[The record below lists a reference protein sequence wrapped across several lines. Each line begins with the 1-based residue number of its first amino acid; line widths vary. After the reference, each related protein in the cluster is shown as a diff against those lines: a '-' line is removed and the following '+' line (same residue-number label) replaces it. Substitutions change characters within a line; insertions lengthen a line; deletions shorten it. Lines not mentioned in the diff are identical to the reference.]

1 MKSVQVNLGSR
12 SYPIHVKSGL
22 LKKTASILSDQN
34 HGQKWVIISQYN
46 LMDLYGIDLM
56 TILNESGFNCDFIT
70 LPVGEASKSL
80 NEFSRVISQM
90 VEFGC
95 DRKTT
100 IIALG
105 GGVVGDVSGF
115 VASSFMR
122 GIDYYQIPTTL
133 LAMVDSSIG
142 GKTGINIAEGKNLV
156 GAIYQ
161 PKGVLIDPVILESL
175 PQEEV
180 FAGLGEIIKY
190 GAIWDKA
197 FLIDISTWLEDIDS
211 FPFEDAIRKS
221 CKIKA
226 EVVSKDERE
235 GDLRRILNFGHT
247 IGHALESHLGY
258 GKIRHGE
265 AVALGM
271 KCAGFISQKLNL
283 LSKEELSTLN
293 QTINRLPLPQ
303 LPHING
309 NHLMPFIKT
318 DKKSEKG
325 VLNFVL
331 LDGLGNAL
339 CSTDVTEELIQESL
353 KVLN

>member
-1 MKSVQVNLGSR
+1 MKSVQVTLGSR

-22 LKKTASILSDQN
+22 LKQTASILSDQN

-46 LMDLYGIDLM
+46 LMELFGFDLM
-56 TILNESGFNCDFIT
+56 TELNESGFNCDYIT

-100 IIALG
+100 ILALG

-133 LAMVDSSIG
+133 LAMVDSAIG

-175 PQEEV
+175 SKEEV
-180 FAGLGEIIKY
+180 MAGLGEVIKY

-331 LDGLGNAL
+331 LDGLGNAIS
-339 CSTDVTEELIQESL
+339 STDVTEELIQESL

>member
-46 LMDLYGIDLM
+46 LMDLFGFDLM
-56 TILNESGFNCDFIT
+56 TVLNESGFNCDFIT

-100 IIALG
+100 ILALG

-175 PQEEV
+175 SKEEV
-180 FAGLGEIIKY
+180 MAGLGEIIKY

-271 KCAGFISQKLNL
+271 KCAGFISKKLNL

-318 DKKSEKG
+318 DKKTEKD

-331 LDGLGNAL
+331 LDGLGNAIS
-339 CSTDVTEELIQESL
+339 STDVTEELIQESL

>member
-1 MKSVQVNLGSR
+1 VKSVQVNLGSR

-22 LKKTASILSDQN
+22 LKQTASILSDQN

-46 LMDLYGIDLM
+46 LMDLFGFDLM
-56 TILNESGFNCDFIT
+56 TVLNESGFNCDFIT

-331 LDGLGNAL
+331 LDGLGNAIS
-339 CSTDVTEELIQESL
+339 STDVTEELIQESL

>member
-46 LMDLYGIDLM
+46 LMDLFGFDLM
-56 TILNESGFNCDFIT
+56 TVLNESGFNCDFIT

-309 NHLMPFIKT
+309 NHLMPFIKM

>member
-1 MKSVQVNLGSR
+1 MKSVQVTLGSR

-22 LKKTASILSDQN
+22 LKQIASILSDQN

-46 LMDLYGIDLM
+46 LMELFGFDLM
-56 TILNESGFNCDFIT
+56 TELNESGFNCDYIT

-100 IIALG
+100 ILALG

-133 LAMVDSSIG
+133 LAMVDSAIG

-161 PKGVLIDPVILESL
+161 PKGVLIDPVILKSL
-175 PQEEV
+175 SKEEV
-180 FAGLGEIIKY
+180 MAGLGEVIKY

-331 LDGLGNAL
+331 LDGLGNAIS
-339 CSTDVTEELIQESL
+339 STDVTEELIQESL

>member
-22 LKKTASILSDQN
+22 LKQTASILSDQN

-46 LMDLYGIDLM
+46 LMELFGFDLM
-56 TILNESGFNCDFIT
+56 TELNESGFNCDYIT

-100 IIALG
+100 ILALG

-133 LAMVDSSIG
+133 LAMVDSAIG

-175 PQEEV
+175 SKEEV
-180 FAGLGEIIKY
+180 MAGLGEVIKY

-331 LDGLGNAL
+331 LDGLGNAIS
-339 CSTDVTEELIQESL
+339 STDVTEALIQESL

>member
-22 LKKTASILSDQN
+22 LKQTASILSDQN

-46 LMDLYGIDLM
+46 LMDLFGFDLM
-56 TILNESGFNCDFIT
+56 TVLNESGFNCDFIT

-339 CSTDVTEELIQESL
+339 SSTDVTEELIQESL

>member
-1 MKSVQVNLGSR
+1 
-12 SYPIHVKSGL
+12 
-22 LKKTASILSDQN
+22 
-34 HGQKWVIISQYN
+34 
-46 LMDLYGIDLM
+46 
-56 TILNESGFNCDFIT
+56 
-70 LPVGEASKSL
+70 
-80 NEFSRVISQM
+80 M

-271 KCAGFISQKLNL
+271 KCAGFISEKLGLISKEDNSI
-283 LSKEELSTLN
+283 LSK
-293 QTINRLPLPQ
+293 TIAKLPLPD

-309 NHLMPFIKT
+309 NHLLPFIRT

-325 VLNFVL
+325 VLNFVV
-331 LDGLGNAL
+331 LDGLGNAII
-339 CSTDVTEELIQESL
+339 STNVTEDLIKQSL
-353 KVLN
+353 TVLN

>member
-1 MKSVQVNLGSR
+1 MKSVQVTLGSR

-22 LKKTASILSDQN
+22 LKQTASILSDQN

-46 LMDLYGIDLM
+46 LMELFGFDLM
-56 TILNESGFNCDFIT
+56 TELNESGFNCDYIT

-100 IIALG
+100 ILALG

-175 PQEEV
+175 SKEEV
-180 FAGLGEIIKY
+180 MAGLGEVIKY

-331 LDGLGNAL
+331 LDGLGNAIS
-339 CSTDVTEELIQESL
+339 STDVTEELIQESL

>member
-22 LKKTASILSDQN
+22 LKQTASILSDQN

-46 LMDLYGIDLM
+46 LMDLFGFDLM
-56 TILNESGFNCDFIT
+56 TVLNESGFNCDFIT

-133 LAMVDSSIG
+133 LAMVDSAIG

-175 PQEEV
+175 SKKEV
-180 FAGLGEIIKY
+180 MAGLGEIIKY

-331 LDGLGNAL
+331 LDGLGNAIS
-339 CSTDVTEELIQESL
+339 STDVTEELIQESL

>member
-1 MKSVQVNLGSR
+1 VKSLQVNLGSR

-22 LKKTASILSDQN
+22 LKQTASILSDQN

-46 LMDLYGIDLM
+46 LMELFGFDLM
-56 TILNESGFNCDFIT
+56 TELNESGFNCDYIT

-100 IIALG
+100 ILALG

-133 LAMVDSSIG
+133 LAMVDSAIG

-175 PQEEV
+175 SKEEV
-180 FAGLGEIIKY
+180 MAGLGEVIKY

-331 LDGLGNAL
+331 LDGLGNAIS
-339 CSTDVTEELIQESL
+339 STDVTEELIQESL

>member
-22 LKKTASILSDQN
+22 LKQTASILSDQN

-46 LMDLYGIDLM
+46 LMDLFGFDLM
-56 TILNESGFNCDFIT
+56 TVLNESGFNCDFIT

-175 PQEEV
+175 SKKEV
-180 FAGLGEIIKY
+180 MAGLGEVIKY
-190 GAIWDKA
+190 VRGWKT
-197 FLIDISTWLEDIDS
+197 LILSLLKT
-211 FPFEDAIRKS
+211 PFVNPVKS
-221 CKIKA
+221 
-226 EVVSKDERE
+226 R
-235 GDLRRILNFGHT
+235 
-247 IGHALESHLGY
+247 
-258 GKIRHGE
+258 
-265 AVALGM
+265 
-271 KCAGFISQKLNL
+271 QKLFLKMSGKVICDASLILAIPLGTPLNL
-283 LSKEELSTLN
+283 T
-293 QTINRLPLPQ
+293 
-303 LPHING
+303 
-309 NHLMPFIKT
+309 
-318 DKKSEKG
+318 
-325 VLNFVL
+325 
-331 LDGLGNAL
+331 
-339 CSTDVTEELIQESL
+339 
-353 KVLN
+353 

>member
-1 MKSVQVNLGSR
+1 MKSVQVNLESR

-22 LKKTASILSDQN
+22 LKQIASILSDQN

-46 LMDLYGIDLM
+46 LMELFGFDLM
-56 TILNESGFNCDFIT
+56 TELNESGFNCDYIT
-70 LPVGEASKSL
+70 LPLGEASKCL
-80 NEFSRVISQM
+80 NEFGRVISQM

-100 IIALG
+100 ILALG

-133 LAMVDSSIG
+133 LAMVDSAIG

-161 PKGVLIDPVILESL
+161 PKGVLIDPVILKSL
-175 PQEEV
+175 SKEEV
-180 FAGLGEIIKY
+180 MAGLGEVIKY

-283 LSKEELSTLN
+283 LSKEELSVLN

-309 NHLMPFIKT
+309 KHLMPFIKT
-318 DKKSEKG
+318 DKKSKNG
-325 VLNFVL
+325 ILNFVL
-331 LDGLGNAL
+331 LDGLGNAIS
-339 CSTDVTEELIQESL
+339 STDVTEELIQESL

>member
-1 MKSVQVNLGSR
+1 VKSVQVNLGSR

-22 LKKTASILSDQN
+22 LKQTASILSDQN

-46 LMDLYGIDLM
+46 LMDLFGFDLM
-56 TILNESGFNCDFIT
+56 TVLNESGFNCDFIT

-133 LAMVDSSIG
+133 LAMVDSAIG

-175 PQEEV
+175 SKEEV
-180 FAGLGEIIKY
+180 MAGLGEVIKY

-331 LDGLGNAL
+331 LDGLGNAIS
-339 CSTDVTEELIQESL
+339 STDVTEELIQESL

>member
-46 LMDLYGIDLM
+46 LMDLFGFDLM
-56 TILNESGFNCDFIT
+56 TVLNESGFNCDFIT

-100 IIALG
+100 ILALG

-133 LAMVDSSIG
+133 LAMVDSAIG

-175 PQEEV
+175 SKEEV
-180 FAGLGEIIKY
+180 MAGLGEVIKY

-331 LDGLGNAL
+331 LDGLGNAIS
-339 CSTDVTEELIQESL
+339 STDVTEELIQESL

>member
-22 LKKTASILSDQN
+22 LKQTASILSDQN

-46 LMDLYGIDLM
+46 LMELFGFDLM
-56 TILNESGFNCDFIT
+56 TELNESGFNCDYIT

-90 VEFGC
+90 IEFGC

-100 IIALG
+100 ILALG

-142 GKTGINIAEGKNLV
+142 GKTGINITEGKNLV

-175 PQEEV
+175 SKEEV
-180 FAGLGEIIKY
+180 MAGLGEVIKY

-211 FPFEDAIRKS
+211 FPFEDAIRIS

-235 GDLRRILNFGHT
+235 GDLRRILNFGNT

-331 LDGLGNAL
+331 LDGLGNAIS
-339 CSTDVTEELIQESL
+339 STDVTEELIQESL

>member
-1 MKSVQVNLGSR
+1 MKSVQVTLGSR

-22 LKKTASILSDQN
+22 LKQTASILSDQN

-46 LMDLYGIDLM
+46 LMELFGFDLM
-56 TILNESGFNCDFIT
+56 TELNESGFNCDYIT

-100 IIALG
+100 ILALG

-133 LAMVDSSIG
+133 LAMVDSAIG

-161 PKGVLIDPVILESL
+161 PKGVLIDPVILKSL
-175 PQEEV
+175 SKEEV
-180 FAGLGEIIKY
+180 MAGLGEVIKY

-331 LDGLGNAL
+331 LDGLGNAIS
-339 CSTDVTEELIQESL
+339 STDVTEELIQESL

>member
-1 MKSVQVNLGSR
+1 VKSVQVNLGSR

-22 LKKTASILSDQN
+22 LKQTASILSDQN

-46 LMDLYGIDLM
+46 LMELFGFDLM
-56 TILNESGFNCDFIT
+56 TELNESGFNCDYIT
-70 LPVGEASKSL
+70 LPLGEASKSL

-90 VEFGC
+90 IEFGC

-100 IIALG
+100 ILALG

-175 PQEEV
+175 SKEEV
-180 FAGLGEIIKY
+180 MAGLGEVIKY

-197 FLIDISTWLEDIDS
+197 FLIDISTRLEDIDS

-271 KCAGFISQKLNL
+271 KCAGFISQKLDL

-331 LDGLGNAL
+331 LDGLGNAIS
-339 CSTDVTEELIQESL
+339 STDVTEELIQESL

>member
-1 MKSVQVNLGSR
+1 VKSVQVNLGSR

-22 LKKTASILSDQN
+22 LKQTASILSDQN

-46 LMDLYGIDLM
+46 LMDLFGFDLM
-56 TILNESGFNCDFIT
+56 TVLNESGFNCDYIT

-175 PQEEV
+175 SKEEV
-180 FAGLGEIIKY
+180 MAGLGEVIKY

-331 LDGLGNAL
+331 LDGLGNAIS
-339 CSTDVTEELIQESL
+339 STDVTEELIQESL

>member
-46 LMDLYGIDLM
+46 LMDLFGFDLM
-56 TILNESGFNCDFIT
+56 TVLNESGFNCDFIT

-133 LAMVDSSIG
+133 LAMVDSAIG

-175 PQEEV
+175 SKEEV
-180 FAGLGEIIKY
+180 MAGLGEVIKY

-339 CSTDVTEELIQESL
+339 SSTDVTEELIQESL

>member
-22 LKKTASILSDQN
+22 LKQTASILSDQN

-46 LMDLYGIDLM
+46 LMDLFGFDLM
-56 TILNESGFNCDFIT
+56 TVLNESGFNCDFIT

-133 LAMVDSSIG
+133 LSMVDSSIG

-190 GAIWDKA
+190 GAIWDKT

-331 LDGLGNAL
+331 LDGLGNAIS
-339 CSTDVTEELIQESL
+339 STDVTEELIQESL

>member
-1 MKSVQVNLGSR
+1 VKSVQVNLGSR

-46 LMDLYGIDLM
+46 LMDLFGFDLM
-56 TILNESGFNCDFIT
+56 TVLNESGFNCDFIT

-339 CSTDVTEELIQESL
+339 SSTDVTEELIQESL

>member
-46 LMDLYGIDLM
+46 LMDLFGFDFM
-56 TILNESGFNCDFIT
+56 TVLNESGFNCDFIT

-309 NHLMPFIKT
+309 NHLMPFIKM

>member
-22 LKKTASILSDQN
+22 LKQTASILSDQN

-46 LMDLYGIDLM
+46 LMELFGFDLM
-56 TILNESGFNCDFIT
+56 TELNESGFNCDYIT

-100 IIALG
+100 ILALG

-175 PQEEV
+175 SKEEV
-180 FAGLGEIIKY
+180 MAGLGEVIKY

-309 NHLMPFIKT
+309 KYLMPFIKT
-318 DKKSEKG
+318 DKKSENG
-325 VLNFVL
+325 ILNFIL
-331 LDGLGNAL
+331 LDGLGNAIS
-339 CSTDVTEELIQESL
+339 STDVTEELIQESL

>member
-22 LKKTASILSDQN
+22 LKQTASILSDQN

-46 LMDLYGIDLM
+46 LMDLFGFDLM
-56 TILNESGFNCDFIT
+56 TVLNESGFNCDFIT

-175 PQEEV
+175 SKKEV
-180 FAGLGEIIKY
+180 MAGLGEVIKY

-339 CSTDVTEELIQESL
+339 SSTDVTEELIQESL

>member
-1 MKSVQVNLGSR
+1 MKSVQVNLESR

-22 LKKTASILSDQN
+22 LKQTASILSDQN

-46 LMDLYGIDLM
+46 LMELFGFDLM
-56 TILNESGFNCDFIT
+56 TELNESGFNCDYIT
-70 LPVGEASKSL
+70 LPLGEASKSL

-90 VEFGC
+90 VEIGC

-100 IIALG
+100 ILALG

-133 LAMVDSSIG
+133 LAMVDSAIG

-175 PQEEV
+175 SKEEV
-180 FAGLGEIIKY
+180 MAGLGEVIKY

-283 LSKEELSTLN
+283 LSKEELSILN

-331 LDGLGNAL
+331 LDGLGNAIS
-339 CSTDVTEELIQESL
+339 STDVTEELIQESL

>member
-1 MKSVQVNLGSR
+1 MKSVHVNLGSR

-22 LKKTASILSDQN
+22 LKQTASILSDQN

-46 LMDLYGIDLM
+46 LMELFGFDLM
-56 TILNESGFNCDFIT
+56 TELNESGFNCDYIT
-70 LPVGEASKSL
+70 LPLGEASKSL
-80 NEFSRVISQM
+80 NEFSRVIRKM

-100 IIALG
+100 ILALG

-211 FPFEDAIRKS
+211 FPFEDAIHKS

-271 KCAGFISQKLNL
+271 KCAGFISKKLNL

-325 VLNFVL
+325 VLNFVV
-331 LDGLGNAL
+331 LDGLGNAIT
-339 CSTDVTEELIQESL
+339 STNVTEDLIKQSL
-353 KVLN
+353 TVLN